1 MVQSDSCL
9 FFKFI
14 TADIIEIVEHPN
26 SLLIPANQT
35 ATISCVANCTFPCT
49 GRWLINGSYTHPF
62 GRELNQLF
70 VDKGFWFPSPVQDE
84 THGNKHT
91 ITMMVNA
98 SQAVDNTIITCEFGD
113 GVVSENATLL
123 VISGESVY
131 SSIVYIEAWNR

>member
-1 MVQSDSCL
+1 M
-9 FFKFI
+9 
-14 TADIIEIVEHPN
+14 
-26 SLLIPANQT
+26 
-35 ATISCVANCTFPCT
+35 
-49 GRWLINGSYTHPF
+49 
-62 GRELNQLF
+62 
-70 VDKGFWFPSPVQDE
+70 QDE
-84 THGNKHT
+84 THGNVHT